1 MAGFVNATHFTVVRP
16 ARFFGNA
23 VTFQAPKT
31 YTANTRTVKC
41 TLAVEKI
48 ANKSFQLEED
58 EDAVSTTSAVYLAAD
73 GTLSI
78 GKTDG
83 PVPEKVD
90 AKWKYSDSNGEILV
104 EIERFYEEGSVKFS
118 VKRVLRGHLDDS
130 RKNLVDLPVFSGGM
144 YQYPADFSPN
154 SEVGWF
160 NMILATDDLPSDDF
174 DISTQ

>member
-1 MAGFVNATHFTVVRP
+1 M
-16 ARFFGNA
+16 
-23 VTFQAPKT
+23 
-31 YTANTRTVKC
+31 
-41 TLAVEKI
+41 LAVDKI

-58 EDAVSTTSAVYLAAD
+58 EDAVSTTSAIYLAED

-90 AKWKYSDSNGEILV
+90 ATWNYSDTDGELLV
-104 EIERFYEEGSVKFS
+104 EIERYYEEGNTKFS

-144 YQYPADFSPN
+144 YRHPADFSPN

-174 DISTQ
+174 DISAQ